1 MSVHVLLN
9 SFSELRKGQNAKLA
23 EHFIFFFRNQ
33 FNKFINT
40 GACLLDSVYQMT
52 LK

>member
-23 EHFIFFFRNQ
+23 EHFIFFSATSL
-33 FNKFINT
+33 INSLIQEH
-40 GACLLDSVYQMT
+40 AC
-52 LK
+52 